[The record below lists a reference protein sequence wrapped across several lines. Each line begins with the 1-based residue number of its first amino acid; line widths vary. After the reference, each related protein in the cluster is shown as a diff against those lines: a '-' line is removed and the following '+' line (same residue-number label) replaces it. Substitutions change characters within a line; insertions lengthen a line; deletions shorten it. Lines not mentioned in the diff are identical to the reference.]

1 MIQIFSVI
9 EDLRFRTSLLESLE
23 WDEDL
28 LQTFLFYFDDK
39 LKSST
44 DLNLLLT
51 EIEDFFGKNT
61 HDIIVDLFKEEA
73 LKADGYLNNI
83 NGETFKFTNFQK
95 NI

>member
-83 NGETFKFTNFQK
+83 NGEK
-95 NI
+95 